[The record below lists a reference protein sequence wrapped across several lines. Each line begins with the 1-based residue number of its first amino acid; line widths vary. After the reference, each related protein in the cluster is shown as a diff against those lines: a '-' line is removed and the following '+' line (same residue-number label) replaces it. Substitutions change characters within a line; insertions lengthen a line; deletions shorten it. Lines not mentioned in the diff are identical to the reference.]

1 VPISDS
7 PRRGDPV
14 TSTKLVFGALAA
26 AILLTVA
33 GCGHVERT
41 PMGHPARSAAARPT
55 DSDSPSADDT
65 TIPDDSYPTLEP
77 LPPTNVPTAPA
88 DTVAVACGG
97 RPSPSQVIAAVRR
110 DRNLLPP
117 GVTPQVLTGPL
128 CAGSWQYT
136 IMSIPD
142 HDPLQVVTRGS
153 ASSLTVVIAGTYV
166 CTPEVTGAAPSG
178 IVSAAHCQ

>member
-1 VPISDS
+1 
-7 PRRGDPV
+7 V

-33 GCGHVERT
+33 GCGRVERT
-41 PMGHPARSAAARPT
+41 PMGHPVRSAPARPT
-55 DSDSPSADDT
+55 DSPSADDT

-97 RPSPSQVIAAVRR
+97 RPSASQVIAAVRR
-110 DRNLLPP
+110 DRNLLPQ

-136 IMSIPD
+136 IMSIPE

-166 CTPEVTGAAPSG
+166 CTPEVTGAAPRG

>member
-1 VPISDS
+1 
-7 PRRGDPV
+7 V
-14 TSTKLVFGALAA
+14 TSTRLVCGAALAA

-33 GCGHVERT
+33 GCGRVERT
-41 PMGHPARSAAARPT
+41 PMGHPVRSAPARPT
-55 DSDSPSADDT
+55 DSPSADDT
-65 TIPDDSYPTLEP
+65 TVPDESYPTLEP

-97 RPSPSQVIAAVRR
+97 RPSASQVIAAVRR
-110 DRNLLPP
+110 DRNLLPQ

-136 IMSIPD
+136 IMIIPQ

-166 CTPEVTGAAPSG
+166 CTPEVTGAAPRG
-178 IVSAAHCQ
+178 IVSAAHCG

>member
-1 VPISDS
+1 
-7 PRRGDPV
+7 V
-14 TSTKLVFGALAA
+14 TSTKLVLWALAA

-33 GCGHVERT
+33 GCGRVEPT
-41 PMGHPARSAAARPT
+41 PMGHPVRSAPARPT
-55 DSDSPSADDT
+55 DSPSADDT

-97 RPSPSQVIAAVRR
+97 RPSASQVIAAVRR
-110 DRNLLPP
+110 DRNLLPQ

-136 IMSIPD
+136 IMSIPE

-178 IVSAAHCQ
+178 IVSAAHCG

>member
-1 VPISDS
+1 
-7 PRRGDPV
+7 V
-14 TSTKLVFGALAA
+14 TSTRLVCGAALAA

-33 GCGHVERT
+33 GCGRVERT
-41 PMGHPARSAAARPT
+41 PMGHPVRSAPARPT
-55 DSDSPSADDT
+55 DSPSADDT
-65 TIPDDSYPTLEP
+65 TVPDESYPTLEP

-97 RPSPSQVIAAVRR
+97 RPSASQVIAAVRR
-110 DRNLLPP
+110 DRNLLPQ

-136 IMSIPD
+136 IMIIPQ

-153 ASSLTVVIAGTYV
+153 ASSLAVVIAGTYV
-166 CTPEVTGAAPSG
+166 CTPEVTGAAPRG
-178 IVSAAHCQ
+178 IVSAAHCG

>member
-1 VPISDS
+1 M
-7 PRRGDPV
+7 

-26 AILLTVA
+26 AIVLTMA

-41 PMGHPARSAAARPT
+41 PMGHPVRSAPARPT
-55 DSDSPSADDT
+55 DSPSADDT
-65 TIPDDSYPTLEP
+65 TNPDDDSYPTEEP
-77 LPPTNVPTAPA
+77 LPPTDVPTAAA

-97 RPSPSQVIAAVRR
+97 RPSASQVIAALRR

-128 CAGSWQYT
+128 CADSWQYT
-136 IMSIPD
+136 IMSVPD

>member
-1 VPISDS
+1 MGSILR
-7 PRRGDPV
+7 RRGDSV

-26 AILLTVA
+26 VILLTAA
-33 GCGHVERT
+33 GCGRVERT
-41 PMGHPARSAAARPT
+41 PMPHPVRSAPARPT
-55 DSDSPSADDT
+55 GSPSSDDT
-65 TIPDDSYPTLEP
+65 TVPDDNDPYPTEEP
-77 LPPTNVPTAPA
+77 LPPTEVPTAPA

-97 RPSPSQVIAAVRR
+97 RPSASQVIAAVRR
-110 DRNLLPP
+110 DRNLLPQ

-136 IMSIPD
+136 IMSVPER
-142 HDPLQVVTRGS
+142 DPLQVVTRGA